1 MCERFE
7 VEITPQASEQIRKI
21 RLYVSNELCMP
32 MAANRLINKLEHEI
46 LSLSTMPERI
56 PLVSEEPWHSKGI
69 RKMVAGKHIIYFL
82 IFDELCAVRV
92 IAVVY
97 ERQDQK
103 RQLEE
108 TMY

>member
-1 MCERFE
+1 MCR
-7 VEITPQASEQIRKI
+7 V
-21 RLYVSNELCMP
+21 Y
-32 MAANRLINKLEHEI
+32 EI

-56 PLVSEEPWHSKGI
+56 PLVPEEPWYSRGI

-82 IFDELCAVRV
+82 IIDKLSTVRI

-108 TMY
+108 SNY